1 MFLVLVFFFSSRRR
15 HTRCALVTGV
25 QTCALPISSFDAT
38 ELWETVDK
46 HKVQSIAIVG
56 DAFAKPMLQALD
68 ENPGRWDTSSLV
80 TIVSSGVMWS
90 KEVKAGLC
98 KHIPQVV
105 LMDSFGASEGLGF
118 GRSITTAQ
126 GGTNRPEE

>member
-1 MFLVLVFFFSSRRR
+1 M
-15 HTRCALVTGV
+15 HVTGFITAIGTLMSGGAIV
-25 QTCALPISSFDAT
+25 TLADPSFDAT

-90 KEVKAGLC
+90 KER
-98 KHIPQVV
+98 
-105 LMDSFGASEGLGF
+105 SEERRGGKECVSTC
-118 GRSITTAQ
+118 RSGWAPY
-126 GGTNRPEE
+126 N

>member
-1 MFLVLVFFFSSRRR
+1 MRISDWSSDV
-15 HTRCALVTGV
+15 C
-25 QTCALPISSFDAT
+25 SSDL
-38 ELWETVDK
+38 LWETVDK
-46 HKVQSIAIVG
+46 HKVESIAIVG

-68 ENPGRWDTSSLV
+68 TNSGRWNTGSLV

-118 GRSITTAQ
+118 GRSVTTAQ
-126 GGTNRPEE
+126 GDRKSTRLNSSH